1 MYGLVYDASK
11 KLKVWIPGKTDVVD
25 DSMSWSIPKWPNRES
40 ASTRGHRSAAQ
51 NGQYSAPTKSTSGF
65 PAAYRGACPVT
76 TVGGVSP
83 ASRAVMPTASKVET
97 GTAVRSRRVSGEVS
111 ARWIT
116 RRVVG
121 VSVNV

>member
-1 MYGLVYDASK
+1 MPVKVRYGLVYDASK
-11 KLKVWIPGKTDVVD
+11 KLKVWIPGNTDVVE

-76 TVGGVSP
+76 PVGGGGP
-83 ASRAVMPTASKVET
+83 ADGGLMA
-97 GTAVRSRRVSGEVS
+97 TAVTG
-111 ARWIT
+111 
-116 RRVVG
+116 
-121 VSVNV
+121 